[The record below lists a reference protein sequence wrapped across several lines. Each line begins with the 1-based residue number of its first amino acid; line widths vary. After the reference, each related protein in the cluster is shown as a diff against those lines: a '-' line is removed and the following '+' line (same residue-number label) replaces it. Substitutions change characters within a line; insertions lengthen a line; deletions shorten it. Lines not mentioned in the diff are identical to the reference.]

1 MELFTPDFGLIF
13 WMFVAFAVLFFLL
26 WKFAWPWI
34 MKGVDS
40 RAELID
46 QGVLYAREAKEQLD
60 SAKQQA
66 EQFEKDARARQADIM
81 READKMKSQIIE
93 EARTEAAREAKK
105 EMDAAKVAIEQAR
118 KEARQSFRD
127 EVSAAALEIATE
139 VVRGQ
144 LADPKAQT
152 RLVDT
157 LLDQIDAN
165 PAPAEN

>member
-13 WMFVAFAVLFFLL
+13 WMFVAFAVLFFLM
-26 WKFAWPWI
+26 WKFAWPAI

-60 SAKQQA
+60 SAKAQA
-66 EQFEKDARARQADIM
+66 EKFEAEARVRQADIL
-81 READKMKSQIIE
+81 READRMKSQIIE

-127 EVSAAALEIATE
+127 EVSAAALDIAQK
-139 VVRGQ
+139 VVGKQ
-144 LADPKAQT
+144 LSDTSAQAK
-152 RLVDT
+152 LVDNI
-157 LLDQIDAN
+157 LDQIETAD
-165 PAPAEN
+165 

>member
-13 WMFVAFAVLFFLL
+13 WMFVAFAVLFFLM
-26 WKFAWPWI
+26 WKFAWPAI

-60 SAKQQA
+60 SAKALA
-66 EQFEKDARARQADIM
+66 EKFEAEARVRQADIL
-81 READKMKSQIIE
+81 READRMKSQIIE

-127 EVSAAALEIATE
+127 EVSAAALDIAQK
-139 VVRGQ
+139 VVGKQ
-144 LADPKAQT
+144 LSDSSAQAK
-152 RLVDT
+152 LVDNI
-157 LLDQIDAN
+157 LDQIETAD
-165 PAPAEN
+165 

>member
-26 WKFAWPWI
+26 WKFAWPAI

-40 RAELID
+40 RADLID

-60 SAKQQA
+60 NAKQQA
-66 EQFEKDARARQADIM
+66 EKFEAEARSRQADIL
-81 READKMKSQIIE
+81 READRMKSQIIE

-127 EVSAAALEIATE
+127 EVSAAALDIAQK
-139 VVRGQ
+139 VVGKQ
-144 LADPKAQT
+144 LSDPSAQAK
-152 RLVDT
+152 LVDNI
-157 LLDQIDAN
+157 LDQIETAD
-165 PAPAEN
+165 

>member
-13 WMFVAFAVLFFLL
+13 WMFVAFAVLFLLL
-26 WKFAWPWI
+26 WKFAWPAI

-60 SAKQQA
+60 SAKTQA
-66 EQFEKDARARQADIM
+66 AKFEAEARNRQADIL
-81 READKMKSQIIE
+81 READRMKSQIIE

-118 KEARQSFRD
+118 KEAKESFRRQ
-127 EVSAAALEIATE
+127 VSAAALDIAQQ
-139 VVRGQ
+139 VVGQ
-144 LADPKAQT
+144 QLSDAANQAK
-152 RLVDT
+152 LVDNILYKIET
-157 LLDQIDAN
+157 AD
-165 PAPAEN
+165 

>member
-13 WMFVAFAVLFFLL
+13 WMFVAFAVLFFLM
-26 WKFAWPWI
+26 WKFAWPAI

-46 QGVLYAREAKEQLD
+46 QGVLYAREAKEHLD
-60 SAKQQA
+60 SAKAQA
-66 EQFEKDARARQADIM
+66 EKFEAEARVRQADIL
-81 READKMKSQIIE
+81 READRMKSQIIE

-127 EVSAAALEIATE
+127 EVSAAALDIAQK
-139 VVRGQ
+139 VVGKQ
-144 LADPKAQT
+144 LSDSSAQAK
-152 RLVDT
+152 LVDNI
-157 LLDQIDAN
+157 LDQIETAD
-165 PAPAEN
+165 

>member
-13 WMFVAFAVLFFLL
+13 WMFVAFAVLLFLM
-26 WKFAWPWI
+26 WKFAWPAI

-60 SAKQQA
+60 SAKAQA
-66 EQFEKDARARQADIM
+66 EKFEAEARVRQADIL
-81 READKMKSQIIE
+81 READRMKSQIIE

-127 EVSAAALEIATE
+127 EVSAAALDIAQK
-139 VVRGQ
+139 VVGKQ
-144 LADPKAQT
+144 LSDSSAQAK
-152 RLVDT
+152 LVDNI
-157 LLDQIDAN
+157 LDQIETAD
-165 PAPAEN
+165 

>member
-13 WMFVAFAVLFFLL
+13 WMFVAFAVLFLLL
-26 WKFAWPWI
+26 WKFAWPAI

-60 SAKQQA
+60 SAKTQA
-66 EQFEKDARARQADIM
+66 AKFEAEARSRQADIL
-81 READKMKSQIIE
+81 READRMKSQIIE

-118 KEARQSFRD
+118 KEAKESFRRQ
-127 EVSAAALEIATE
+127 VSAAALDIAQQ
-139 VVRGQ
+139 VVGQ
-144 LADPKAQT
+144 QLSDAANQAK
-152 RLVDT
+152 LVDNI
-157 LLDQIDAN
+157 LDKIETAD
-165 PAPAEN
+165 